1 MSVDSRKKEYKDPY
15 YQDYDIVN
23 NSAYREGYL
32 QKIGY
37 KPVKHYHRNIQAKND
52 RTFNIVTGKYS

>member
-1 MSVDSRKKEYKDPY
+1 VDSRKKEHKDPM
-15 YQDYDIVN
+15 YQDYNIIN

-37 KPVKHYHRNIQAKND
+37 KPVKNYSRNIQAKND
-52 RTFNIVTGKYS
+52 RIFNIVTGKYS